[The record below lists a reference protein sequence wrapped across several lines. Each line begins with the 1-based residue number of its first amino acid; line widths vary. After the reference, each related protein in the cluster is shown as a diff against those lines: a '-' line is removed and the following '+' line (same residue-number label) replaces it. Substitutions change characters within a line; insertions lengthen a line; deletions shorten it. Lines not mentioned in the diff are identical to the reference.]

1 MAGVRGRAAGGRAT
15 LEGLLADPSVE
26 RWLLIGD
33 DGGHAPEAF
42 ADVIAQAPDRV
53 AVVGMR
59 QTLAPDETRTG
70 LQETDH
76 LRGVPVVYAP
86 NGAELLPQ
94 LLVAAGL
101 RQRPAAGLGDW
112 LLSAAERGNDA
123 TRLRAWTAGNDAR
136 ALVDGSTYFPVL
148 AANLAKLGAGDTV
161 MVGGWRCDEDE
172 RLGPAGPTVAQALRG
187 AAQRGAVVRGLL
199 WRSHPSSLGYHLQ
212 PNLQTAAAL
221 APVGGQVLLDE
232 RVRPLGCHHQ
242 KFVAVRHGQ
251 RPGDDVAFVG
261 GIDLDRGS
269 RDDARHAGDPQPV
282 TTK

>member
-1 MAGVRGRAAGGRAT
+1 MAISARLGVIVDVDGTAQAGTPRRQWRRVRGLLRSSVRDLRSTFGMPQLVRALVAEAGDAPVFYVPALPEGFHRRIDGLLAHDGYPSGRLLTAPRSLRLWRVFAGGRAGERAT
-15 LEGLLADPSVE
+15 LERLLADPSVE

-123 TRLRAWTAGNDAR
+123 TRLRAWTEGNDAR

-148 AANLAKLGAGDTV
+148 AANLAKLGAGD
-161 MVGGWRCDEDE
+161 R
-172 RLGPAGPTVAQALRG
+172 
-187 AAQRGAVVRGLL
+187 
-199 WRSHPSSLGYHLQ
+199 
-212 PNLQTAAAL
+212 
-221 APVGGQVLLDE
+221 
-232 RVRPLGCHHQ
+232 
-242 KFVAVRHGQ
+242 
-251 RPGDDVAFVG
+251 
-261 GIDLDRGS
+261 
-269 RDDARHAGDPQPV
+269 
-282 TTK
+282 